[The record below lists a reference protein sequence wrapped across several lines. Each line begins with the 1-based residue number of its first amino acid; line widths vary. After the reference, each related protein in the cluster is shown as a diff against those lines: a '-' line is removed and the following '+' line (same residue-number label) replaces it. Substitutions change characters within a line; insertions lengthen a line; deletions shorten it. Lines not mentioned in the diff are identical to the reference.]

1 MGMFK
6 STLLKS
12 EIKGYPISENLSF
25 SNTDFSGNGNSK
37 ANEGPFDVQE
47 RTALTLNGPN
57 VYGTA
62 SCGVEMGKSS
72 AIAGELFRG
81 VLINDSDEPMPNEVT
96 VNLVYKLETSVDN
109 PMLEKAEAGV
119 GFRLLVT
126 NDDAKLDLLEE
137 LGTSEDGISV
147 LMEET
152 QSKPGYFLAT
162 DVLKNSGT
170 DSKEV
175 TINRSYTFL
184 VPPKKT
190 MKFEFA
196 STSFGRIIANA
207 VNSVDKQPELLKV

>member
-6 STLLKS
+6 SNLLRS
-12 EIKGYPISENLSF
+12 EIKGYPISENFSF
-25 SNTDFSGNGNSK
+25 SDTDFLGNGDSK
-37 ANEGPFDVQE
+37 ANEAPFSVKE
-47 RTALTLNGPN
+47 RTALTENGSN

-62 SCGVEMGKSS
+62 SCGIEMNKSS

-81 VLINDSDEPMPNEVT
+81 VLINPNDKPMSNEVT
-96 VNLVYKLETSVDN
+96 VNLIYKLETSVDN
-109 PMLEKAEAGV
+109 PMLETAEAGV

-126 NDDAKLDLLEE
+126 NDDGKLDLLQE

-147 LMEET
+147 LLEET

-184 VPPKKT
+184 VPPKT
-190 MKFEFA
+190 NMKFEFA
-196 STSFGRIIANA
+196 SVSFGRIIAKA
-207 VNSVDKQPELLKV
+207 VDSIDKKPELLEV